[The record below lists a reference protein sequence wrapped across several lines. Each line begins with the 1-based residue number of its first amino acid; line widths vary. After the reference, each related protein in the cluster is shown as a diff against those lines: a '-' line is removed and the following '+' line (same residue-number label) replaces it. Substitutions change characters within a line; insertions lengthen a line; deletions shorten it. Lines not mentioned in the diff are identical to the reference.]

1 MNKKEQANVWL
12 AFATAAVA
20 GRSRPAFDSKG
31 EAIVMDP
38 EDIEE
43 DAIEIADRMTR
54 AYAERSTRS
63 LEEEEEENEDEDE
76 DDEGAD
82 VEVVRRGGRR
92 R

>member
-43 DAIEIADRMTR
+43 DAVEIADRMTR

-63 LEEEEEENEDEDE
+63 LDEEEEEDEDE